1 MKAIIIYILLF
12 LAITIIS
19 KCIYEIAKVLHCR
32 WLVHIVLFI
41 ITLCVVGTYLEDISD
56 TIFSLINITMYELI
70 WFAWKSFWI
79 KWRVGITDTTDFNY
93 STAGVCLYSQWILVC
108 IAVWK
113 VPIEWLCLKAN
124 STINVDITIA
134 IMYIIYF
141 LGTIILYNSVF
152 KGYKM
157 LKGKLKKN
165 GILEEADK
173 LSISKVIGINDKL
186 SYVENI
192 LIRMRNR
199 KFIYKLDF
207 SEEIYV
213 YKKLY
218 NIIYSGIRN
227 DDSKQTIYEKVL
239 KKYKI
244 SQFDRVYDYIYGQD
258 NNNKN
263 RKYTSKDA
271 SCVEADVSESK
282 INNNSFEVNEKCTS
296 TTQDKNLDSI
306 NIVENLID
314 ENEIKDNILTEEE
327 TEFMVLRSILSNHPL
342 IQESEKVKEAY
353 LYILNYLVTDIT
365 NLDKAWIE
373 KLKEYEQLFN
383 VKINKNIELVDIDY
397 KIEIIARK
405 IYKFKG
411 FLQLR
416 INDYKYLLILEA
428 MYYKSILN
436 NRKIDINIVNS
447 ISQKFNINEK
457 DYEWINKY
465 ISAMFINKNSKEAE
479 LLFLNCKNK
488 YIRNTI
494 LYVHSN
500 AEWNNIYV
508 KLPRVNVAVCATMS
522 SGKSTF
528 VNALLG
534 KDFIPSKNEA
544 CTAKVTTIR
553 DNDKLEN
560 LIGCFYNDSGNI
572 VYSNNINSDTLIK
585 WNEDDTV
592 KRIVLEADIEEI
604 ECRRSVIVMHDT
616 PGTNNSQDI
625 SHYER
630 TMNFLKET
638 NIDIMLYLINA
649 EHISTT
655 DTEILIKQLK
665 SEIVD
670 KGNTKVLFLLNK
682 ADSFDIE
689 RGEELLEIIKK
700 IEEELVSYGF
710 TKPLIT
716 PISSNAARL
725 FKLVLN
731 GSELTKK
738 EVNDFKNL
746 MEYFSDEEIKFS
758 SYSNFSQKIKEN
770 KKYVFGD
777 EDNSIKVGKN
787 EYRRNDIIKALQY
800 TGINVVESWLDEQIN

>member
-1 MKAIIIYILLF
+1 
-12 LAITIIS
+12 
-19 KCIYEIAKVLHCR
+19 
-32 WLVHIVLFI
+32 
-41 ITLCVVGTYLEDISD
+41 
-56 TIFSLINITMYELI
+56 
-70 WFAWKSFWI
+70 
-79 KWRVGITDTTDFNY
+79 
-93 STAGVCLYSQWILVC
+93 
-108 IAVWK
+108 
-113 VPIEWLCLKAN
+113 
-124 STINVDITIA
+124 
-134 IMYIIYF
+134 
-141 LGTIILYNSVF
+141 
-152 KGYKM
+152 
-157 LKGKLKKN
+157 
-165 GILEEADK
+165 
-173 LSISKVIGINDKL
+173 
-186 SYVENI
+186 
-192 LIRMRNR
+192 
-199 KFIYKLDF
+199 
-207 SEEIYV
+207 
-213 YKKLY
+213 
-218 NIIYSGIRN
+218 
-227 DDSKQTIYEKVL
+227 
-239 KKYKI
+239 
-244 SQFDRVYDYIYGQD
+244 
-258 NNNKN
+258 
-263 RKYTSKDA
+263 
-271 SCVEADVSESK
+271 
-282 INNNSFEVNEKCTS
+282 
-296 TTQDKNLDSI
+296 
-306 NIVENLID
+306 
-314 ENEIKDNILTEEE
+314 
-327 TEFMVLRSILSNHPL
+327 
-342 IQESEKVKEAY
+342 
-353 LYILNYLVTDIT
+353 
-365 NLDKAWIE
+365 
-373 KLKEYEQLFN
+373 
-383 VKINKNIELVDIDY
+383 
-397 KIEIIARK
+397 
-405 IYKFKG
+405 
-411 FLQLR
+411 
-416 INDYKYLLILEA
+416 
-428 MYYKSILN
+428 
-436 NRKIDINIVNS
+436 
-447 ISQKFNINEK
+447 
-457 DYEWINKY
+457 
-465 ISAMFINKNSKEAE
+465 
-479 LLFLNCKNK
+479 
-488 YIRNTI
+488 
-494 LYVHSN
+494 
-500 AEWNNIYV
+500 
-508 KLPRVNVAVCATMS
+508 VCATMS